1 MPIDSSAFG
10 RDMRGIIDDQPVSCS
25 FGIVQFSATIGE
37 TRRNND
43 VSGEGTLYEANQEI
57 MAVIDDFG
65 GESKLPDVQDVIKV
79 QDTNYH
85 VEDRV
90 IEPFG
95 VTVHFILRRI

>member
-1 MPIDSSAFG
+1 
-10 RDMRGIIDDQPVSCS
+10 
-25 FGIVQFSATIGE
+25 
-37 TRRNND
+37 
-43 VSGEGTLYEANQEI
+43 LYEANQEI

-95 VTVHFILRRI
+95 VTVHFILRRT